1 MTKPTAPNIPVPYSQ
16 EAEEATIGSILLNPS
31 AFVTL
36 SVFLKASDFFLL
48 RNNYIWEAF
57 GRLHERGSEI
67 DYLLVIEELRSRGR
81 LDGVGGEVYIIG
93 LFRNTPT
100 SVHAEAYGRLVERAA
115 MRRRLIAVG
124 DEIRGLG
131 LNDGLTIEDAMMI
144 AEERLSE
151 VSKPVIGRSLH
162 SLQESMAAY
171 YKQMTN
177 AAELLKEGKQVGIP
191 TGFRDLDDYLYGLQ
205 RRGMYLVAA
214 PTGGAKT
221 SFLVNVGLNAT
232 RMGARVAVVSLEMA
246 HEEISERLLSMETNI
261 PALRLRSGDLVF
273 DEWSLVGEAM
283 ERVNELQASIVDT
296 SDLRGEPMTP
306 AKMRTRLLR
315 IAGEQGIDLILLDYI
330 QLLWAGNGF
339 EHKSPR
345 DIARCAEMV
354 KEIAKELNVPILAAA
369 QYNRGYKPNRRPRK
383 EDLWGGAGL
392 EQNADCVMHLYD
404 NEMYDTA
411 KEIIIDKARFGGITK
426 DEGELFLGWN
436 RTSTKFSD
444 WKYPVSKTH
453 SAWQEKKTKNSR

>member
-1 MTKPTAPNIPVPYSQ
+1 MTNPTPPNIPVPFSQ

-36 SVFLKASDFFLL
+36 SLFLKASDFFLL

-67 DYLLVIEELRSRGR
+67 DYLLVIEELRDMGR
-81 LDGVGGEVYIIG
+81 LDGVGGDVYIIG

-131 LNDGLTIEDAMMI
+131 LNDGMTIEDAMMT
-144 AEERLSE
+144 AEERLSN

-162 SLQESMAAY
+162 SLQESMSDY
-171 YKQMTN
+171 YKQIKN
-177 AAELLKEGKQVGIP
+177 AAELLKQGKSVGIP

-205 RRGMYLVAA
+205 RKSVYLVAA

-232 RMGARVAVVSLEMA
+232 RLGARVAIVSLEMA
-246 HEEISERLLSMETNI
+246 HEEISERLLSMETGI
-261 PALRLRSGDLVF
+261 PALRLRSGDLVL
-273 DEWSLVGEAM
+273 DEWSLVAEAM
-283 ERVNELQASIVDT
+283 ERVNVLQTSIVDT

-315 IAGEQGIDLILLDYI
+315 LVGEQGIDLILLDYM

-345 DIARCAEMV
+345 DITRCSEMV

-369 QYNRGYKPNRRPRK
+369 QYNRGYKTSRRPRK

-392 EQNADCVMHLYD
+392 EQNASCVMHLYD
-404 NEMYDTA
+404 NEMQSNA
-411 KEIIIDKARFGGITK
+411 KEIIIDKARFGGVTK
-426 DEGELFLGWN
+426 NEGELFLGWN
-436 RTSTKFSD
+436 RTSTKFAD
-444 WKYPVSKTH
+444 WKYPVSKSH
-453 SAWQEKKTKNSR
+453 STWQEEKTKNSR